1 MINTDR
7 LCMGCMN
14 DNGGERVCP
23 ICGYDS
29 SEKNGSD
36 CLPSRF
42 LINDRFLVGRV
53 ISQNGEGI
61 TYIGWDN
68 AEDSIVSIREYF
80 PIGSAVRNPD
90 KTVSIV
96 TTNKYTFNEGL
107 MEFLEINRT
116 IKDNPLPSVF
126 PVISVFEENGTVYA
140 VSQTVTS
147 ITLREF
153 LTKNGGLLK
162 WEQAKPLF
170 IPLVDTVKTL
180 NDLGIIHR
188 GISPETVLVGRD
200 GKLRLTGI
208 SISGIRRADSE
219 MTTQIFPG
227 YAAAEQYGISGLHD
241 GKYTDVYGLCTTLFR
256 TLIGAVPPEASS
268 RLENDS
274 MTIPAKFADEIP
286 HQVLTALA
294 NGLQV
299 LPADRTATVEDLRK
313 ELIYGEPV
321 KIPEKKNASVKKA
334 ASVESKTAAEKTE
347 VQVSKKTSSAKYV
360 IISAAVTAAIFL
372 AAAAILVFT
381 VFRDDIF
388 KKSTETDADS
398 MTYSVPSVA
407 SIGSVDSGAAE
418 SVSLYS
424 VPDFTGK
431 YYSEIVENEEYSR
444 FNFVIKAQEYSDKFE
459 RGAVCAQSVAA
470 GSDVEKNTTVELTI
484 SLGSKE
490 IKIANVVG
498 LTEDKAKIELM
509 KQGFLYNN
517 IEVVPKYDAD
527 REPGIVLEQ
536 DPKYGS
542 SVSTEIKVTIYINSY
557 TEPSDSS
564 SD

>member
-153 LTKNGGLLK
+153 LTKNGGMLK

-313 ELIYGEPV
+313 ELISGEPV
-321 KIPEKKNASVKKA
+321 KIPEKKNAPVKKA

>member
-14 DNGGERVCP
+14 DNGGEKVCP

-29 SEKNGSD
+29 SEKNGGD

-80 PIGSAVRNPD
+80 PVGSAVRNPD

-116 IKDNPLPSVF
+116 IKANPLPSVF

-153 LTKNGGLLK
+153 LTKNGGMLK

-170 IPLVDTVKTL
+170 IPLVDTVKSL
-180 NDLGIIHR
+180 NDLCIIHR

-219 MTTQIFPG
+219 MTAQIFPG

-286 HQVLTALA
+286 HGVLTALA

-299 LPADRTATVEDLRK
+299 LPEDRTATVEDLRK

-321 KIPEKKNASVKKA
+321 KIPEKKNAPVKKA
-334 ASVESKTAAEKTE
+334 ASAESKKASEKTE
-347 VQVSKKTSSAKYV
+347 VHASKKASSAKYV

-431 YYSEIVENEEYSR
+431 YYSEIQENEEYSH
-444 FNFVIKAQEYSDKFE
+444 FDFVIKGQEYSDKFA
-459 RGAVCAQSVAA
+459 RGTVCAQSVAA

-517 IEVVPKYDAD
+517 IEVVPRYDAD
-527 REPGIVLEQ
+527 REPGTVLEQ
-536 DPKYGS
+536 EPKYGS

>member
-14 DNGGERVCP
+14 DNGGERICP

-42 LINDRFLVGRV
+42 IINDRFLVGRAT
-53 ISQNGEGI
+53 SQNGEGI

-96 TTNKYTFNEGL
+96 QNNKYTFNEGL

-116 IKDNPLPSVF
+116 LKANPLPAVF
-126 PVISVFEENGTVYA
+126 PVVAVFEENGTVYA
-140 VSQTVTS
+140 VSRTVTS

-153 LTKNGGLLK
+153 LTRNGGLLK

-170 IPLVDTVKTL
+170 IPLVDTVKEL
-180 NDLGIIHR
+180 NDLGIISR

-208 SISGIRRADSE
+208 SIVGIRRADSE
-219 MTTQIFPG
+219 ITTQIFPG

-256 TLIGAVPPEASS
+256 TLIGAVPPEATS

-286 HQVLTALA
+286 RNVLTALA

-299 LPADRTATVEDLRK
+299 LPEDRTATVEDLRK

-321 KIPEKKNASVKKA
+321 KAPEKKNASAKKA
-334 ASVESKTAAEKTE
+334 ASSESKTSAEKSE

-360 IISAAVTAAIFL
+360 IISAAVTAAVFL

-388 KKSTETDADS
+388 KQSTETDADS

-431 YYSEIVENEEYSR
+431 YYSEIVENDEYSH

-470 GSDVEKNTTVELTI
+470 GNDVEKDTTVELTI

-517 IEVVPKYDAD
+517 IEVIQRYDAD
-527 REPGIVLEQ
+527 SEPGKVLEQ

-542 SVSTEIKVTIYINSY
+542 SVNTEIKVAIYINSY